1 MKKGVRVKKV
11 VMTIVPFAEGVCMA
25 FVLSKAT
32 LVIANYLF
40 LLLYLEKRKSLVMEL
55 CKIQPKVE
63 GCLNK
68 MLGLNKVAHM

>member
-40 LLLYLEKRKSLVMEL
+40 F
-55 CKIQPKVE
+55 CT
-63 GCLNK
+63 
-68 MLGLNKVAHM
+68 